1 MNQHSPNQAFEPHS
15 EAVPMTPEIP
25 ANPVRRR
32 GALRTRQYLLSLG
45 VFTLDQ
51 LTKGW
56 IERQPAGT
64 YIRVIPHFFQI
75 VQVYN
80 RGAAFGIFQNSS
92 SRLTLDG
99 LIFVSIMALAVIFSL
114 LWKSPLSRRAGWALA
129 LILGGA
135 AGNLFDR
142 LLRGRVTD
150 FLLFYIGRHQWPA
163 FNCAD
168 SAIVIGA
175 GLLIWDILFE
185 KKDRETPAISH

>member
-1 MNQHSPNQAFEPHS
+1 
-15 EAVPMTPEIP
+15 MTPEIP

-32 GALRTRQYLLSLG
+32 GAMRTRQYLLSLG

-64 YIRVIPHFFQI
+64 SIRVIPHFFQI

-185 KKDRETPAISH
+185 KKVQEAPDPAQR

>member
-1 MNQHSPNQAFEPHS
+1 
-15 EAVPMTPEIP
+15 MTPEIP

-185 KKDRETPAISH
+185 KKVQEAPDPAQR